1 MEKFLAEKEPGDVEI
16 DDPQLLADSE
26 LVSKHRPLTVLMTL
40 KDRLKQIH
48 IEDNLQEFRNP
59 HTSMP
64 VFTYQFRLR
73 GSKVEASYTD
83 SKKKSC
89 RTLAAQAFLKTLFGP
104 IKWLQLVRLLEQ
116 QNKKLLEKLVLEK
129 LD

>member
-1 MEKFLAEKEPGDVEI
+1 LDEEMEKFLAEKEPGDVEI

-64 VFTYQFRLR
+64 VFTY
-73 GSKVEASYTD
+73 
-83 SKKKSC
+83 
-89 RTLAAQAFLKTLFGP
+89 
-104 IKWLQLVRLLEQ
+104 
-116 QNKKLLEKLVLEK
+116 
-129 LD
+129 